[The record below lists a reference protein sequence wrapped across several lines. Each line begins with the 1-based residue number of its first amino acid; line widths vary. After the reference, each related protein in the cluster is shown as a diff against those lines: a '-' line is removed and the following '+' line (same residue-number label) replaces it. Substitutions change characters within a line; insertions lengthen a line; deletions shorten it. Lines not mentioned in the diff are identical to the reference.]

1 MQKGVLYLVP
11 TPIGNLDDM
20 TFRAV
25 QTLKG
30 VDIIASEDTRHTQKL
45 LNHFE
50 IKTSQISYHE
60 HNEYERAEEII
71 SRLNAGQSVAQVSD
85 AGMPCIS
92 DPGTYLVQR
101 AIEASIQIIPLPGA
115 SAGLTALI
123 ASGLSTEP
131 FTFIGFLPRSP
142 KERRDALEEWKD
154 HRETLIFYEAPH
166 RLKKTLADLALVF
179 GQGRQMSLCRELTKK
194 FEEFVRGTVEEV
206 SEWVQNHSVRGEFV
220 LIVSGNAN
228 PAERLNYD
236 PNETAIEQVKRL
248 IDTEHLKPKEA
259 MKKVAKMRKLKTR
272 DLYDAYHGL
281 NE

>member
-25 QTLKG
+25 QTLKA

-60 HNEYERAEEII
+60 HNEYERTEEII

-101 AIEASIQIIPLPGA
+101 AIESSIQIIPLPGA
-115 SAGLTALI
+115 NAGVTALI

-142 KERRDALEEWKD
+142 KERRDVLEEWEN

-206 SEWVQNHSVRGEFV
+206 SEWVYNHSVRGEFV

-236 PNETAIEQVKRL
+236 SNETAVEQVKRL
-248 IDTEHLKPKEA
+248 IDVEHLKPKEA
-259 MKKVAKMRKLKTR
+259 MKKVAKIRNLKTR
-272 DLYDAYHGL
+272 DLYDDYHGL